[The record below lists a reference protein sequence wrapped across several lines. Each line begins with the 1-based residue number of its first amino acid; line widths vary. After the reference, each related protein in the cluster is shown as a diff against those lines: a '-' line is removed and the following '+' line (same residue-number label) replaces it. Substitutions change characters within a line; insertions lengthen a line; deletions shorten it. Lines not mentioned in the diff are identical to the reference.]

1 MFVLKLGL
9 LNMRVFSS
17 LYNTVFRSFTKR
29 SVQMKIDL
37 NEMDNNN
44 FVDLTVTSLNKILS
58 SES

>member
-1 MFVLKLGL
+1 
-9 LNMRVFSS
+9 MRIFSCSS

-29 SVQMKIDL
+29 SVQMKTDL